1 MDYIDLYFCSM
12 RTDSEASEQ
21 SNYKFFSLFQHTAC
35 KPISPHNSVH
45 STLLEK
51 EQHIK
56 MTSFTINPPD
66 NAINKA
72 TDKSGDLGGTGRASA
87 HAQLSMDMY
96 SVHVQ
101 RHGLTKM
108 TLSTW

>member
-21 SNYKFFSLFQHTAC
+21 SNYKFFSLFQHTAY
-35 KPISPHNSVH
+35 
-45 STLLEK
+45 
-51 EQHIK
+51 
-56 MTSFTINPPD
+56 